1 MHSMKIK
8 RHLPPSPP
16 TATKQ
21 VHNNHI
27 YGFGRHTYEYN
38 ESAPALDLQIPP
50 QKSNS
55 KAAQAEREMK
65 IILDLAREGKTASE
79 ISKISGYKR
88 SRVVQVVGRF
98 AEYGAK
104 LAPEKPK
111 KRKAP
116 EPPTDK
122 RTSPRYWTQERINEL
137 TELHAMGLS
146 YQEMA
151 DKLGTTKGSVCATVS
166 RLMAQGALPTRS
178 SRYDWPQEDVDK
190 LIELKAKGLT
200 MGEIADKLGRNPKSC
215 YAKWRIHVVK
225 QNKMQDVFR
234 RMADGGSDD

>member
-1 MHSMKIK
+1 MKIK
-8 RHLPPSPP
+8 RSLPPSPP

-27 YGFGRHTYEYN
+27 YGYGRYTYEYN

-50 QKSNS
+50 TRSNS
-55 KAAQAEREMK
+55 QVAQAEREIK
-65 IILDLAREGKTASE
+65 EILDLAREGKTASE
-79 ISKISGYKR
+79 ICEISGYNR
-88 SRVVQVVGRF
+88 NRVIQVVRRF

-104 LAPEKPK
+104 LAPEPK
-111 KRKAP
+111 KKKAP

-122 RTSPRYWTQERINEL
+122 RSSPRFWTQERINEL

-151 DKLGTTKGSVCATVS
+151 DKLGTTKGSVGATVS

-178 SRYDWPQEDVDK
+178 NRYDWPQEDVDK
-190 LIELKAKGLT
+190 LIELKTKGLT

-225 QNKMQDVFR
+225 QNKIQDVFH
-234 RMADGGSDD
+234 RMAGSGSDD